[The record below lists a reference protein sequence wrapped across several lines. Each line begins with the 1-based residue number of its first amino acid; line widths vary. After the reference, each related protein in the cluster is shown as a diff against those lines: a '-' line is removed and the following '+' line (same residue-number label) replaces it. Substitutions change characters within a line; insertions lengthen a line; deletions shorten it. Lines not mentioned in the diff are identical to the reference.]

1 MMQKDLKIGLILGL
15 VIVTGVV
22 IKLAVD
28 PRLSTEA
35 RMLQLNNDTDDSENS
50 DSNNI
55 SRSYV
60 RSEISTDFYSANMPE
75 QQNAL
80 HSNEVISKNEIQDKT
95 EESVN
100 NSSEETPYFTL
111 HTAGSVTENLSSVQ
125 EQAELPEIPDSNQTA
140 TKKEVKYHVVLQN
153 QTLSEISRIYYG
165 SPNQWQKIVDANPD
179 QIKNPNKIKLGMKL
193 IIP

>member
-35 RMLQLNNDTDDSENS
+35 RMLQLNNDTDASENS

-80 HSNEVISKNEIQDKT
+80 QSNEVISENEIQDKT

-100 NSSEETPYFTL
+100 NSSEETPYSAL
-111 HTAGSVTENLSSVQ
+111 HTAGSATENLSSVQ
-125 EQAELPEIPDSNQTA
+125 EQAELPEIPDSNQTV